1 MIDKHSRKISY
12 LRVSVTDLCNLRC
25 VYCMPPGGSELSRKE
40 EILSLEEILKL
51 IKHGV
56 SLGVNKI
63 RITGGEPLVR
73 KGIISLVNQI
83 AEIKGIDDIAMT
95 TNGVFLKEFATQL
108 KSSGLSRLNISLDTM
123 REDRFAEITR
133 GGNIADVFD
142 GVEAVLKAGFKGT
155 KMNAVV
161 MRGDND
167 DEIHD
172 FVRYIMERDIEL
184 RFIELMAS
192 GWKDMVNE
200 DRFMPTS
207 EIMERVRGVG
217 ELVPDKQR
225 VGGGPATIYRIKGA
239 LGSIGFISAVSKPF
253 CSTCNRLRLTSDG
266 KLRSCLLTGGE
277 VDIKDILRSSNLD
290 ETEMQDRLTEA
301 FFRVTDMKP
310 IVHSG
315 RNRAVMNQ
323 IGG

>member
-51 IKHGV
+51 VKHGV

-95 TNGVFLKEFATQL
+95 TNGVFLKEFATEL

-192 GWKDMVNE
+192 GWKDMVDE

-225 VGGGPATIYRIKGA
+225 IGGGPATIYRIKGA

-253 CSTCNRLRLTSDG
+253 CKTCNRLRLTSDG

-277 VDIKDILRSSNLD
+277 VDIKDILRSFNLD
-290 ETEMQDRLTEA
+290 EKEMQDRLTEA

>member
-12 LRVSVTDLCNLRC
+12 LRISVTDLCNLRC
-25 VYCMPPGGSELSRKE
+25 IYCMPPGGTELSMKE
-40 EILSLEEILKL
+40 EILSFEEILKI

-73 KGIISLVNQI
+73 KGITSLIKEISAI
-83 AEIKGIDDIAMT
+83 SGINDIALT
-95 TNGVFLKEFATQL
+95 TNGVYLKEYATAL
-108 KSSGLSRLNISLDTM
+108 KKSGLSRLNISLDTM
-123 REDRFAEITR
+123 RKDRFSEITR
-133 GGNIADVFD
+133 GGNIVDVFD

-167 DEIHD
+167 DEIQD

-192 GWKDMVNE
+192 GWKDMVDE

-207 EIMERVRGVG
+207 EIMEMVREVG

-225 VGGGPATIYRIKGA
+225 IGGGPATIYRIKGA

-253 CSTCNRLRLTSDG
+253 CKTCNRLRLTSDG

-290 ETEMQDRLTEA
+290 ENEMQRKLTDA
-301 FFRVTDMKP
+301 FLRVTDMKP
-310 IVHSG
+310 VVHSG
-315 RNRAVMNQ
+315 KNSAVMNR

>member
-51 IKHGV
+51 VKHGV

-225 VGGGPATIYRIKGA
+225 IGGGPATIYRIKGA

>member
-25 VYCMPPGGSELSRKE
+25 VYCMPAGGSELSRKE

-51 IKHGV
+51 IKHGI

-73 KGIISLVNQI
+73 KGIISLVKHI

-95 TNGVFLKEFATQL
+95 TNGVFLKEFATEL
-108 KSSGLSRLNISLDTM
+108 KSSGLFRLNISLDTM
-123 REDRFAEITR
+123 REDRFHDITR
-133 GGNIADVFD
+133 GGNIADVFE

-172 FVRYIMERDIEL
+172 FVRYILERDIEL

-192 GWKDMVNE
+192 GWKDMVDE

-207 EIMERVRGVG
+207 EIMERVREVG

-225 VGGGPATIYRIKGA
+225 IGGGPATIYRIKGA

-253 CSTCNRLRLTSDG
+253 CKTCNRLRLTSDG
-266 KLRSCLLTGGE
+266 KLRSCLLSGGE

-290 ETEMQDRLTEA
+290 EKEMQDKLTDA
-301 FFRVTDMKP
+301 FLRVTDMKP
-310 IVHSG
+310 VVHSG

>member
-1 MIDKHSRKISY
+1 
-12 LRVSVTDLCNLRC
+12 
-25 VYCMPPGGSELSRKE
+25 MPPGGSELSRKE

-95 TNGVFLKEFATQL
+95 TNGVFLKEFATEL

-192 GWKDMVNE
+192 GWKDMVDE

-225 VGGGPATIYRIKGA
+225 IGGGPATIYRIKGA

-253 CSTCNRLRLTSDG
+253 CKTCNRLRLTSDG

>member
-25 VYCMPPGGSELSRKE
+25 IYCMPPGGSELSRKE

-73 KGIISLVNQI
+73 KGIISLVKHI

-95 TNGVFLKEFATQL
+95 TNGVFLKEFATEL
-108 KSSGLSRLNISLDTM
+108 KSGGLSRLNISLDTM
-123 REDRFAEITR
+123 RKDRFHAITR
-133 GGNIADVFD
+133 GGNIADVFE

-155 KMNAVV
+155 KLNAVI

-192 GWKDMVNE
+192 GWKDMVDE

-207 EIMERVRGVG
+207 EIMERVRVIG

-253 CSTCNRLRLTSDG
+253 CKTCNRLRLTSDG

-290 ETEMQDRLTEA
+290 EKEIQDRLTEA
-301 FFRVTDMKP
+301 FFKVTDMKP

>member
-1 MIDKHSRKISY
+1 
-12 LRVSVTDLCNLRC
+12 
-25 VYCMPPGGSELSRKE
+25 MPPGGSELSRKE

-95 TNGVFLKEFATQL
+95 TNGVFLKEFATEL

-192 GWKDMVNE
+192 GWKDMVDE

-225 VGGGPATIYRIKGA
+225 IGGGPATIYRIKGA

-253 CSTCNRLRLTSDG
+253 CKTCNRLRLTSDG

-277 VDIKDILRSSNLD
+277 VDIKDILRSFNLD
-290 ETEMQDRLTEA
+290 EKEMQDRLTEA

>member
-95 TNGVFLKEFATQL
+95 TNGVFLKEFATEL

-192 GWKDMVNE
+192 GWKDMVDE

-225 VGGGPATIYRIKGA
+225 IGGGPATIYRIKGA

-253 CSTCNRLRLTSDG
+253 CKTCNRLRLTSDG

>member
-95 TNGVFLKEFATQL
+95 TNGVFLKEFATEL

-192 GWKDMVNE
+192 GWKDMVDE

-207 EIMERVRGVG
+207 EIMERVRGIG

-253 CSTCNRLRLTSDG
+253 CKTCNRLRLTSDG

-290 ETEMQDRLTEA
+290 EKEIQDRLTEA
-301 FFRVTDMKP
+301 FFKVTDMKP

>member
-25 VYCMPPGGSELSRKE
+25 IYCMPPGGSELSRKE

-73 KGIISLVNQI
+73 KGIISLVKHI
-83 AEIKGIDDIAMT
+83 TEIKGIDDIAMT
-95 TNGVFLKEFATQL
+95 TNGVFLKEFATEL

-123 REDRFAEITR
+123 RKDRFAEITR
-133 GGNIADVFD
+133 GGNIAVVFE

-155 KMNAVV
+155 KLNAVI

-192 GWKDMVNE
+192 GWKDMVDE

-207 EIMERVRGVG
+207 EIMERVRGIG

-253 CSTCNRLRLTSDG
+253 CKTCNRLRLTSDG

-290 ETEMQDRLTEA
+290 EKEIQDRLTEA
-301 FFRVTDMKP
+301 FFKVTDMKP

>member
-40 EILSLEEILKL
+40 EILSLEEILKI

-73 KGIISLVNQI
+73 KGIISLVKHI
-83 AEIKGIDDIAMT
+83 AEIKGINDIAMT
-95 TNGVFLKEFATQL
+95 TNGVFLKEFATEL

-123 REDRFAEITR
+123 REDRFHDITR

-155 KMNAVV
+155 KLNAVV

-192 GWKDMVNE
+192 GWKDMVDE

-207 EIMERVRGVG
+207 EIMERVQEVG

-277 VDIKDILRSSNLD
+277 VDIKDILRFSNLD
-290 ETEMQDRLTEA
+290 EAAIQDMLTEA
-301 FFRVTDMKP
+301 FIKVTDMKP

>member
-1 MIDKHSRKISY
+1 MIDKHSREISY

-73 KGIISLVNQI
+73 KGIISLVNHI
-83 AEIKGIDDIAMT
+83 TEIKGIDDIAMT
-95 TNGVFLKEFATQL
+95 TNGVFLKEFATEL

-123 REDRFAEITR
+123 REDRFHDITR
-133 GGNIADVFD
+133 GGKIQDVFD

-172 FVRYIMERDIEL
+172 FVRYILERDIEL

-192 GWKDMVNE
+192 GWKDMVDE
-200 DRFMPTS
+200 ERFVPTS
-207 EIMERVRGVG
+207 EIMERVREIG
-217 ELVPDKQR
+217 ELVPVKQR
-225 VGGGPATIYRIKGA
+225 VGGGPATIYKIKGA

-253 CSTCNRLRLTSDG
+253 CKTCNRLRLTSDG
-266 KLRSCLLTGGE
+266 KLRSCLLSGGE
-277 VDIKDILRSSNLD
+277 VDVKDILRTSNLN
-290 ETEMQDRLTEA
+290 EEEMAEKLTDA
-301 FFRVTDMKP
+301 FIKVTTMKP
-310 IVHSG
+310 TVHSG
-315 RNRAVMNQ
+315 KSSAVMNQ

>member
-95 TNGVFLKEFATQL
+95 TNGVFLKEFATEL

-192 GWKDMVNE
+192 GWKDMVDE

-253 CSTCNRLRLTSDG
+253 CKTCNRLRLTSDG

-277 VDIKDILRSSNLD
+277 VDIKDILRSFNLD
-290 ETEMQDRLTEA
+290 EKEMQDRLTEA

>member
-12 LRVSVTDLCNLRC
+12 LRISVTDLCNLRC
-25 VYCMPPGGSELSRKE
+25 VYCMPPGGTELSMKE
-40 EILSLEEILKL
+40 EILSFEEILK
-51 IKHGV
+51 IVKHGV

-73 KGIISLVNQI
+73 KGITSLIKHITN
-83 AEIKGIDDIAMT
+83 IKGINDVAMT
-95 TNGVFLKEFATQL
+95 TNGVFLKEYATEL

-123 REDRFAEITR
+123 REDRFHDITR
-133 GGNIADVFD
+133 GGNIQDVFD

-155 KMNAVV
+155 KLNTVV

-167 DEIHD
+167 DEIQD

-192 GWKDMVNE
+192 GWKNMVDE
-200 DRFMPTS
+200 ERFVSTS
-207 EIMERVRGVG
+207 EIMEKVKEVG
-217 ELVPDKQR
+217 ELIPVQQR
-225 VGGGPATIYRIKGA
+225 VGGGPATIYKIRGA
-239 LGSIGFISAVSKPF
+239 LGSVGFISAVSKPF
-253 CSTCNRLRLTSDG
+253 CKTCNRLRLTSDG

-290 ETEMQDRLTEA
+290 EKEMQDKLTDA
-301 FFRVTDMKP
+301 FFKVADMKP
-310 IVHSG
+310 VVHSG
-315 RNRAVMNQ
+315 KNRAVMSQ

>member
-25 VYCMPPGGSELSRKE
+25 VYCMPPGGAELSRKE

-73 KGIISLVNQI
+73 KGITSLIRKIS
-83 AEIKGIDDIAMT
+83 EIRGVDDIAMT
-95 TNGVFLKEFATQL
+95 TNGVFLKEFATEL

-123 REDRFAEITR
+123 REDRFHDITR
-133 GGNIADVFD
+133 GGNIADVFE

-172 FVRYIMERDIEL
+172 FVGYILERDIEL

-192 GWKDMVNE
+192 GWKDMVDE

-207 EIMERVRGVG
+207 EIMERVREVG

-253 CSTCNRLRLTSDG
+253 CKTCNRLRLTSDG
-266 KLRSCLLTGGE
+266 KLRSCLLSGGE
-277 VDIKDILRSSNLD
+277 VDIKNILRSSNLD
-290 ETEMQDRLTEA
+290 EKEMQDKLTDA
-301 FFRVTDMKP
+301 FLRVTDMKP
-310 IVHSG
+310 VVHSG

>member
-12 LRVSVTDLCNLRC
+12 LRISVTDLCNLRC
-25 VYCMPPGGSELSRKE
+25 VYCMPPGGTELSRKE
-40 EILSLEEILKL
+40 EILSFEEILKI

-56 SLGVNKI
+56 RLGINKI

-73 KGIISLVNQI
+73 KSITSLVRHI
-83 AEIKGIDDIAMT
+83 TGIKGIDDIAMT
-95 TNGVFLKEFATQL
+95 TNGVFLKEFATEL

-123 REDRFAEITR
+123 REDRYRDITR
-133 GGNIADVFD
+133 GGKIQDVFE

-161 MRGDND
+161 MRGTND
-167 DEIHD
+167 DEIQD
-172 FVRYIMERDIEL
+172 FVRYILERDIEL

-192 GWKDMVNE
+192 GWKNMVDE
-200 DRFMPTS
+200 ERFVPTS
-207 EIMERVRGVG
+207 EIMEKVKEVG
-217 ELVPDKQR
+217 ELVPVKQR

-266 KLRSCLLTGGE
+266 RLRSCLLSGGE
-277 VDIKDILRSSNLD
+277 VDVKDILRSSDLNEEELA
-290 ETEMQDRLTEA
+290 EALTEA
-301 FFRVTDMKP
+301 FIKVTTMKP
-310 IVHSG
+310 TVHSG
-315 RNRAVMNQ
+315 KNSAIMNQ

>member
-1 MIDKHSRKISY
+1 MIDKHSRKINY

-40 EILSLEEILKL
+40 EILSLEEILKI

-73 KGIISLVNQI
+73 KGITSLIKHI

-95 TNGVFLKEFATQL
+95 TNGVFLKEFATEL

-133 GGNIADVFD
+133 GGNIEDVFE

-155 KMNAVV
+155 KLNAVV

-167 DEIHD
+167 DEIQD

-192 GWKDMVNE
+192 GWKDMVDE

-207 EIMERVRGVG
+207 EIMEMVQEVG

-225 VGGGPATIYRIKGA
+225 IGGGPATIYRIKGA

-266 KLRSCLLTGGE
+266 KLRSCLLSGGE
-277 VDIKDILRSSNLD
+277 VGIKGILRSSNLD
-290 ETEMQDRLTEA
+290 EKEMEDKLTEA
-301 FFRVTDMKP
+301 FFKATDMKP

-315 RNRAVMNQ
+315 KNSAVMNQ

>member
-12 LRVSVTDLCNLRC
+12 LRISVTDLCNLRC
-25 VYCMPPGGSELSRKE
+25 VYCMPAGGTELSMKE
-40 EILSLEEILKL
+40 EILSFEEILKT

-73 KGIISLVNQI
+73 KDITSLVKHI
-83 AEIKGIDDIAMT
+83 TEIKGINDVAMT
-95 TNGVFLKEFATQL
+95 TNGVFLKEFAAEL

-123 REDRFAEITR
+123 REDRFHDITR
-133 GGNIADVFD
+133 GGNIQDVFD

-155 KMNAVV
+155 KLNAVV

-192 GWKDMVNE
+192 GWKDMVDE
-200 DRFMPTS
+200 EKFVSTS
-207 EIMERVRGVG
+207 EIMEKVNEVG
-217 ELVPDKQR
+217 ELIPVRQR
-225 VGGGPATIYRIKGA
+225 VGGGPATIYRIRGA

-266 KLRSCLLTGGE
+266 KLRSCLLRGGE

-290 ETEMQDRLTEA
+290 EKEMEDKLTEA
-301 FFRVTDMKP
+301 FFKATDMKP

-315 RNRAVMNQ
+315 KNSAVMNQ

>member
-73 KGIISLVNQI
+73 KGIISLVKHI
-83 AEIKGIDDIAMT
+83 TEIKGIDDIAMT
-95 TNGVFLKEFATQL
+95 TNGVFLKEFATEL

-123 REDRFAEITR
+123 RKDRFAEITR
-133 GGNIADVFD
+133 GGNITVVFE

-155 KMNAVV
+155 KLNAVI

-192 GWKDMVNE
+192 GWKDMVDE

-207 EIMERVRGVG
+207 EIMERVRGIG

-253 CSTCNRLRLTSDG
+253 CKTCNRLRLTSDG

-290 ETEMQDRLTEA
+290 EKEIQDRLTEA
-301 FFRVTDMKP
+301 FFKVTDMKP

>member
-25 VYCMPPGGSELSRKE
+25 VYCMPAGGSVLSSKE

-73 KGIISLVNQI
+73 KGITSLIRRIS
-83 AEIKGIDDIAMT
+83 EISGINDIALT
-95 TNGVFLKEFATQL
+95 TNGVYLKEYAAVL
-108 KSSGLSRLNISLDTM
+108 KKSGLSRLNISLDTM

-142 GVEAVLKAGFKGT
+142 GVEAVLKAGFRGT
-155 KMNAVV
+155 KMNAVI

-172 FVRYIMERDIEL
+172 FVKYIMERDIEL

-192 GWKDMVNE
+192 GWKDMVDE

-207 EIMERVRGVG
+207 EIMERVLEVG

-253 CSTCNRLRLTSDG
+253 CKTCNRLRLTSDG
-266 KLRSCLLTGGE
+266 KLRSCLLSGGD
-277 VDIKDILRSSNLD
+277 VDIKSILRSSNLG
-290 ETEMQDRLTEA
+290 EKEMQDKLTEA
-301 FFRVTDMKP
+301 FIRATDMKP
-310 IVHSG
+310 VVHSG
-315 RNRAVMNQ
+315 RNSAVMNQ

>member
-73 KGIISLVNQI
+73 KGIISLVKHI
-83 AEIKGIDDIAMT
+83 TEIKGIDDIAMT
-95 TNGVFLKEFATQL
+95 TNGVFLKEFATEL

-123 REDRFAEITR
+123 RKDRFAEITR
-133 GGNIADVFD
+133 GGNIAVVFE

-155 KMNAVV
+155 KLNAVI

-192 GWKDMVNE
+192 GWKDMVDE

-207 EIMERVRGVG
+207 EIMERVRGIG

-253 CSTCNRLRLTSDG
+253 CKTCNRLRLTSDG

-290 ETEMQDRLTEA
+290 EKEIQDRLTEA
-301 FFRVTDMKP
+301 FFKVTDMKP

>member
-25 VYCMPPGGSELSRKE
+25 VYCMPAGGSELSRKE
-40 EILSLEEILKL
+40 EILSFEEILKI

-63 RITGGEPLVR
+63 RLTGGEPLVR
-73 KGIISLVNQI
+73 KGIISLVKHI
-83 AEIKGIDDIAMT
+83 TEIKGIDDIAMT
-95 TNGVFLKEFATQL
+95 TNGVFLNEFATEL

-123 REDRFAEITR
+123 RKDRFAEITR
-133 GGNIADVFD
+133 GGNIQDVFD

-172 FVRYIMERDIEL
+172 FVRYILERDIEL

-192 GWKDMVNE
+192 GWKNMVDE
-200 DRFMPTS
+200 ERFIPAS
-207 EIMERVRGVG
+207 EIMEKVQEIG
-217 ELVPDKQR
+217 ELVPVKQR
-225 VGGGPATIYRIKGA
+225 VGGGPATIYKIKGA

-253 CSTCNRLRLTSDG
+253 CNTCNRLRLTSDG
-266 KLRSCLLTGGE
+266 RLRSCLLNGGE
-277 VDIKDILRSSNLD
+277 VDVKDILRTSNLN
-290 ETEMQDRLTEA
+290 EEEMAEKLTGA
-301 FFRVTDMKP
+301 FIKVNTMKP
-310 IVHSG
+310 IIHSG
-315 RNRAVMNQ
+315 KSSAVMNQ

>member
-40 EILSLEEILKL
+40 EILSLEEILRL

-83 AEIKGIDDIAMT
+83 AEIKGIDDISMT
-95 TNGVFLKEFATQL
+95 TNGVFLKEFATEL

-155 KMNAVV
+155 KLNAVI

-192 GWKDMVNE
+192 GWKDMVDE

-225 VGGGPATIYRIKGA
+225 IGGGPATIYRIKGA

-277 VDIKDILRSSNLD
+277 VNIKDILRSSNLD
-290 ETEMQDRLTEA
+290 ETEMQDKLTEA

>member
-73 KGIISLVNQI
+73 KGIISLVKHI
-83 AEIKGIDDIAMT
+83 TEIKGIDDIAMT
-95 TNGVFLKEFATQL
+95 TNGVFLKEFATEL

-123 REDRFAEITR
+123 RKDRFAEITR
-133 GGNIADVFD
+133 GGNIAVVFE

-155 KMNAVV
+155 KLNAVI

-192 GWKDMVNE
+192 GWKDMVDE

-207 EIMERVRGVG
+207 EIMERVREIG

-253 CSTCNRLRLTSDG
+253 CKTCNRLRLTSDG

-290 ETEMQDRLTEA
+290 EKEIQDRLTEA
-301 FFRVTDMKP
+301 FFKVTDMKP